1 MKDGRWGVRLD
12 PLIDCADFEIRYSKL
27 IRQIFTTLDSKTIHS
42 VSLGPFRL
50 PEPFL
55 KKWKIFIQ
63 KNQFLP
69 QNSKKRG
76 KTVSYYREIENQQ
89 LETCKQLLLEY
100 LPPQKLFF
108 CEPDE

>member
-1 MKDGRWGVRLD
+1 MENLY
-12 PLIDCADFEIRYSKL
+12 PEEPIFASKL
-27 IRQIFTTLDSKTIHS
+27 
-42 VSLGPFRL
+42 
-50 PEPFL
+50 
-55 KKWKIFIQ
+55 Q
-63 KNQFLP
+63 K
-69 QNSKKRG
+69 G